1 MDAELL
7 NIVREHF
14 ESGGRKK
21 ELVNKLLAQGYSQA
35 KINDALVDYS
45 NDESTDS
52 DDRMIAS
59 IERRFRRGEKL
70 QDIIDSLLSDG
81 HSQNEIDKAVQRAS
95 FSDGD
100 VKQVIGGLSIYTYL
114 QFGIMVACIVLGFY
128 YNKIFWFA
136 AGLVVLEL
144 AMGSTGLSGKER
156 RDESSGIGFGY
167 TNIGNFF
174 SWWLLSPQVIVAF
187 GFLALGVYGLI
198 IANYV
203 FALIC
208 FGFSG
213 LTFLGYFMDLFSK

>member
-1 MDAELL
+1 MDTSLL
-7 NIVREHF
+7 NAVREHF

-35 KINDALVDYS
+35 KIDDALVDFS
-45 NDESTDS
+45 KDESTDS
-52 DDRMIAS
+52 DDRMIAT

-70 QDIIDSLLSDG
+70 QDIIDALLSEG

-95 FSDGD
+95 FIDGE
-100 VKQVIGGLSIYTYL
+100 VKQVISGLSIYTYI

-128 YNKIFWFA
+128 YNRVFWFA
-136 AGLVVLEL
+136 AGLVILEL
-144 AMGSTGLSGKER
+144 ALGSTGLSGKEK
-156 RDESSGIGFGY
+156 RDESSGISLGY

-187 GFLALGVYGLI
+187 GFLALGTVGLFVF
-198 IANYV
+198 NYV

-213 LTFLGYFMDLFSK
+213 LTFLGYFLETLSR